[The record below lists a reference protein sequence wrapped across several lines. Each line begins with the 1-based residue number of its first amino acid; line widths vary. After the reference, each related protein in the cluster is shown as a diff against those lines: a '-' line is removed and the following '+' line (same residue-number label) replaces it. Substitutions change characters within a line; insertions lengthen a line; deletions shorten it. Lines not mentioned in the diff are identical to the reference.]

1 MVVATG
7 ALGSMLV
14 AMGAPVSKFA
24 GHSQQLALA
33 KGAPAPMTYQMDL
46 NESKNYEKR
55 MNLMTNEERAEAE
68 ANGVFYSA
76 KDPKKPD
83 LMCSCKNVSPTKK
96 GYHRYRDC
104 KNARCSHLKRD
115 GNKRFRKDCWQCSP
129 DKFCAACI
137 STVTHK
143 PLRKDHC
150 RCRRP
155 NGHKVFLA
163 SNA

>member
-1 MVVATG
+1 
-7 ALGSMLV
+7 MLV
-14 AMGAPVSKFA
+14 AMGAPVSMTYGMDQIEDEFA
-24 GHSQQLALA
+24 GHAEQLALA
-33 KGAPAPMTYQMDL
+33 KGAPAPITYEMDL
-46 NESKNYEKR
+46 NEAKNYEKR
-55 MNLMTNEERAEAE
+55 MNLMTHVERAEAE

-83 LMCSCKNVSPTKK
+83 LMCRCLNVKPMKK

-115 GNKRFRKDCWQCSP
+115 GSKRFRKDCWRCSP
-129 DKFCAACI
+129 VKFCAVCI
-137 STVTHK
+137 STVTNE

-150 RCRRP
+150 RRP
-155 NGHKVFLA
+155 NEHTSLA

>member
-1 MVVATG
+1 
-7 ALGSMLV
+7 MLV
-14 AMGAPVSKFA
+14 AMGAPASVTYGMDQIEDEFA
-24 GHSQQLALA
+24 GHAFQLALA
-33 KGAPAPMTYQMDL
+33 KGAPAPITYEMDL
-46 NESKNYEKR
+46 NEAKNYEKR
-55 MNLMTNEERAEAE
+55 MNLMTHVERAEAE

-83 LMCSCKNVSPTKK
+83 LMCRCLNVKPMKK

-115 GNKRFRKDCWQCSP
+115 GSKRFRKDCWRCSP
-129 DKFCAACI
+129 VKFCAVCI
-137 STVTHK
+137 STVTNE

-150 RCRRP
+150 RRP
-155 NGHKVFLA
+155 NEHTSLA